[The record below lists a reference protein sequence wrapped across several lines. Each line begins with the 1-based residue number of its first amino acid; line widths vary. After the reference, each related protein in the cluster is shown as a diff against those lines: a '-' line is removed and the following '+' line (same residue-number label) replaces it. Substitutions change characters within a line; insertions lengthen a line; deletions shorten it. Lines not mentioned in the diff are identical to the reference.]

1 VGTGVSAVARVR
13 GVELSLE
20 GYRRLAVA
28 TAVMLVVIVATGAT
42 VRLTG
47 SGLGCEHWPG
57 CTSTVNLPEKGY
69 HSFIEFSNRIVATI
83 TILFTLAAWLGA
95 YAAGASTLVK
105 RLALGTFIGTLAQ
118 GALGAITVLSH
129 LNPYIV
135 MSHMLLSL
143 AVVTVGVVLV
153 IEATALV
160 RGHDRPAL
168 PLWVRRGAIVPA
180 LACGV
185 LVVSGTL
192 ATASGP
198 HAGSIL
204 VRRLWSFQPA
214 VYWHVRATA
223 VFGVTFALLLLW
235 LIRSRS
241 RHVRGALIVLGVL
254 AFQMIVGEIQ
264 YRTKLPWW
272 LVLIHVT
279 NAAVVWAAMTAFVY
293 SLWRPIRAPVH

>member
-1 VGTGVSAVARVR
+1 VGTGVSAVGRVR
-13 GVELSLE
+13 GIELSLE

-28 TAVMLVVIVATGAT
+28 TAVMLVLIVATGAT

-57 CTSTVNLPEKGY
+57 CTGTVNLPEKGY

-129 LNPYIV
+129 LNPYVV

-143 AVVTVGVVLV
+143 VVVTVGVILV
-153 IEATALV
+153 IEATALS

-168 PLWVRRGAIVPA
+168 PLWVRQAAIVPA

-214 VYWHVRATA
+214 VYWHVRSTA
-223 VFGVTFALLLLW
+223 VFGITFALLLVW
-235 LIRSRS
+235 LVRSRS